1 MSKKKR
7 SKKGPW
13 PLGRGKTQG
22 NSAEASKAFAELE
35 TLPTFALV
43 VTMNA
48 INTALRQRGQAIRDW
63 DQRDKVIQKFSVLG
77 GKVYALAPSS
87 RPSEVSTNG
96 DGDENREAER
106 ITLKLYLTRFYKAKK
121 RQAILTE
128 RLRRLCR
135 DFRSHEAADI
145 SEVES
150 RIEKQSKK
158 TERIIL
164 EIMDV
169 IDLLPEESTERMI
182 LELRHLDCKPWSE
195 IQRTVHLTR
204 TPCYD
209 HYNRALD
216 FLLDTQEVQAALS
229 KFRAFSNGKNG
240 GF

>member
-1 MSKKKR
+1 MATEMK
-7 SKKGPW
+7 
-13 PLGRGKTQG
+13 
-22 NSAEASKAFAELE
+22 
-35 TLPTFALV
+35 
-43 VTMNA
+43 
-48 INTALRQRGQAIRDW
+48 
-63 DQRDKVIQKFSVLG
+63 
-77 GKVYALAPSS
+77 
-87 RPSEVSTNG
+87 
-96 DGDENREAER
+96 NREAER

-164 EIMDV
+164 V
-169 IDLLPEESTERMI
+169 PEESTERMI

>member
-1 MSKKKR
+1 MATEMK
-7 SKKGPW
+7 
-13 PLGRGKTQG
+13 
-22 NSAEASKAFAELE
+22 
-35 TLPTFALV
+35 
-43 VTMNA
+43 
-48 INTALRQRGQAIRDW
+48 
-63 DQRDKVIQKFSVLG
+63 
-77 GKVYALAPSS
+77 
-87 RPSEVSTNG
+87 
-96 DGDENREAER
+96 NREAER

-158 TERIIL
+158 
-164 EIMDV
+164 
-169 IDLLPEESTERMI
+169 TERMI

>member
-1 MSKKKR
+1 MATEMK
-7 SKKGPW
+7 
-13 PLGRGKTQG
+13 
-22 NSAEASKAFAELE
+22 
-35 TLPTFALV
+35 
-43 VTMNA
+43 
-48 INTALRQRGQAIRDW
+48 
-63 DQRDKVIQKFSVLG
+63 
-77 GKVYALAPSS
+77 
-87 RPSEVSTNG
+87 
-96 DGDENREAER
+96 NREAER

-195 IQRTVHLTR
+195 IQKTVHLTR

-216 FLLDTQEVQAALS
+216 FLLDTQEVQ
-229 KFRAFSNGKNG
+229 GKVYHQKTMRLCGLVWGRRGHSQNTTPG
-240 GF
+240 ADSRNRPPLFLRGTGAGPQGKGPELWVAGARERRTGTRCSRGPWTEDKARPFKKVRTQKDFLLC

>member
-1 MSKKKR
+1 MATEMK
-7 SKKGPW
+7 
-13 PLGRGKTQG
+13 
-22 NSAEASKAFAELE
+22 
-35 TLPTFALV
+35 
-43 VTMNA
+43 
-48 INTALRQRGQAIRDW
+48 
-63 DQRDKVIQKFSVLG
+63 
-77 GKVYALAPSS
+77 
-87 RPSEVSTNG
+87 
-96 DGDENREAER
+96 NREAER

-164 EIMDV
+164 E
-169 IDLLPEESTERMI
+169 
-182 LELRHLDCKPWSE
+182 LRHLDCKPWSE

-216 FLLDTQEVQAALS
+216 FLLDTQEVQAALL

>member
-1 MSKKKR
+1 MATEMK
-7 SKKGPW
+7 
-13 PLGRGKTQG
+13 
-22 NSAEASKAFAELE
+22 
-35 TLPTFALV
+35 
-43 VTMNA
+43 
-48 INTALRQRGQAIRDW
+48 
-63 DQRDKVIQKFSVLG
+63 
-77 GKVYALAPSS
+77 
-87 RPSEVSTNG
+87 
-96 DGDENREAER
+96 NREAER

-209 HYNRALD
+209 HYTRALD

>member
-1 MSKKKR
+1 MA
-7 SKKGPW
+7 
-13 PLGRGKTQG
+13 T
-22 NSAEASKAFAELE
+22 E
-35 TLPTFALV
+35 
-43 VTMNA
+43 M
-48 INTALRQRGQAIRDW
+48 
-63 DQRDKVIQKFSVLG
+63 
-77 GKVYALAPSS
+77 
-87 RPSEVSTNG
+87 
-96 DGDENREAER
+96 ENREAER
-106 ITLKLYLTRFYKAKK
+106 ITLKLYLARFYKAKK

-128 RLRRLCR
+128 RLRLRRLCR

-158 TERIIL
+158 TECIIL

>member
-1 MSKKKR
+1 MKQLKRLTRKQKILVSSKGLHPG
-7 SKKGPW
+7 SY
-13 PLGRGKTQG
+13 L
-22 NSAEASKAFAELE
+22 LVME
-35 TLPTFALV
+35 TETGLIV
-43 VTMNA
+43 C
-48 INTALRQRGQAIRDW
+48 
-63 DQRDKVIQKFSVLG
+63 DK
-77 GKVYALAPSS
+77 
-87 RPSEVSTNG
+87 STG
-96 DGDENREAER
+96 
-106 ITLKLYLTRFYKAKK
+106 TWVYLTRFYKAKK

>member
-1 MSKKKR
+1 MK
-7 SKKGPW
+7 
-13 PLGRGKTQG
+13 
-22 NSAEASKAFAELE
+22 
-35 TLPTFALV
+35 
-43 VTMNA
+43 
-48 INTALRQRGQAIRDW
+48 
-63 DQRDKVIQKFSVLG
+63 
-77 GKVYALAPSS
+77 
-87 RPSEVSTNG
+87 
-96 DGDENREAER
+96 NREAER

-229 KFRAFSNGKNG
+229 KFRAFYSKKRRLLEGGQESTPLKNHALVWPCTGPQGAFPKHNTG
-240 GF
+240 G